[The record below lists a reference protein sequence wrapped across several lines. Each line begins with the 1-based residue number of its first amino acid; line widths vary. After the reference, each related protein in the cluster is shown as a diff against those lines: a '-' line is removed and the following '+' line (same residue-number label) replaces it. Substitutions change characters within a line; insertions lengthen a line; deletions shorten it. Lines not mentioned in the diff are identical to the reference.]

1 MAVAVANPDKI
12 IAGNVQIYWG
22 EPDISEPLVGT
33 TFAEGATS
41 SIESVIANASFE
53 RGSGH
58 SLFPTGGTPGALDG
72 DTADVVISAG
82 VANDGATN
90 ALTIAS
96 ITWNP
101 SAFTNLTITFAVTV
115 TSGNE
120 GAITEI
126 DTGGVFVGKS
136 MFFQYGGRTAEIPMT
151 GSANGLDNSAEEDA
165 IGYSIPNTSYWA
177 LARSVLDGL
186 RPGDHY
192 GFRIATSGGTQAVP
206 SSNPGWSLL
215 SDELYGEDGFSM
227 SFQQT
232 TELQR
237 LLRDQ
242 LPVRGY
248 RTAEEATITYPNLD
262 MTVDTLAFLM
272 NQRSVTTTAASADR
286 VGYKTAE
293 LERGVDVEYN
303 SLLVQFNSPD
313 YLGGKAQFYL
323 PRTFVSGNV
332 DFDLMKTGSMAPI
345 EFNILRSSTHDSA
358 IRYSAQTAI
367 RTS

>member
-1 MAVAVANPDKI
+1 MVAVANPDKI
-12 IAGNVQIYWG
+12 VSGNVQIYHG
-22 EPDISEPLVGT
+22 DPDISAPLVGT

-41 SIESVIANASFE
+41 SIASVIANASFE

-58 SLFPTGGTPGALDG
+58 SLFPAGGTPGALDG

-186 RPGDHY
+186 RPGNHY

-215 SDELYGEDGFSM
+215 ADELYGEEGIDIALG
-227 SFQQT
+227 QT
-232 TELQR
+232 VELQR

-242 LPVRGY
+242 IPVRGY
-248 RTAEEATITYPNLD
+248 RTAEEFSLTYRNLD

-272 NQRSVTTTAASADR
+272 NQRMVTNVAASTDR
-286 VGYKTAE
+286 VGYKTGE
-293 LERGVDVEYN
+293 MERGVDVTYN
-303 SLLVQFNSPD
+303 SLLVQFNSAD
-313 YLGGKAQFYL
+313 FLGGKAQFYL
-323 PRTFVSGNV
+323 PRTFVTSNI
-332 DFDLMKTGSMAPI
+332 DFSLTKVGSMASVT
-345 EFNILRSSTHDSA
+345 FGILRSATHDSA
-358 IRYSAQTAI
+358 LRYTSQTAAK
-367 RTS
+367 TS